1 MKPVELE
8 IIMRDSTRQGMQ
20 SVEKNINGMESQMQE
35 VISILKKELVG
46 LQNAFKNALSHGV
59 SNSSDLAD
67 IQALK
72 GKIVELEEE
81 LKKLKTQ
88 AEIPVKPNI
97 GLGKYL
103 TDEIKA
109 MENAEDRVK
118 AIIANIQQDIN
129 ALRSK
134 SLETAATGVINPKDA
149 AEIKALEAQVR
160 SLTDTLGRYD
170 VAKRESYAT
179 PVIDEHSVTRQTNNL
194 KLQFSQVAREL
205 PALAMGPQMFILAIS
220 NNLPMLADAVKNVRE
235 QNELLAKSGQK
246 STSVWKQLLSAAGS
260 WQTMLVVGITLLT
273 VYGKEIW
280 EWTKGLFGAK
290 DAILDLS
297 SAENEMALAR
307 QKASESIKKEQ
318 TELAIL
324 YSKLKNTAITTKER
338 IAATNEW
345 IKRYPEYA
353 NILSGENLNLGKLE
367 TAYKALSKEIYANA
381 VARHY
386 ADKIG
391 ELSVKQEKEEIKRL
405 NQKLTVAKAEQEYER
420 LTAEYNKKKEQ
431 GFGSATA
438 KLDAA
443 NKIEL
448 ARRNVEE
455 QKKIYN
461 DLIENVNNYGKNITT
476 ISNHIQAADL
486 FPQPQEGTYDYWK
499 QQQENAEGVL
509 KEIKSNVKR
518 TLDDAAKEGK
528 DLFSLGI
535 DMSVVETYK
544 KAVSE
549 VNEAKKQLKIYD
561 DKDKETSGKTPA
573 DYQNELADAR
583 VRARQKMDAAYIAV
597 MNEGREKRKA
607 IAKKEYDENL
617 AAINKEER
625 DTLTKQEKSKK
636 AGNKVTPEEV
646 RQVKND
652 AQVQRNLA
660 MARYMKDTYDIE
672 KDIREKNRQEWVE
685 YNKEYGTYQEKR
697 LAIEVEFDSKLTD
710 LMDKRRDA
718 EKKGETDTIA
728 ALDIAIAKATKDK
741 GKALINLDYEQ
752 LKQSPDYI
760 RAFENL
766 RETSS
771 ETLNSLLNQFEKA
784 KSTAAQVL
792 SPDQLRE
799 YTTTIQEIMD
809 ELDSRNP
816 FQTLIDRKAELAEA
830 EKALAEAK
838 AQLDAVQ
845 KRDAKIET
853 GAKHT
858 RYNEKTGKIESEKTY
873 LSATEALKKYNE
885 MKDKAVKANAK
896 VEKAEK
902 EVEDVVA
909 ELSGAIKEVGNSI
922 GGSAG
927 EIISLIGDIGLFA
940 MTTMEGIDIVS
951 KKTTTAIQAVEKA
964 SVILSIIS
972 AAIQILQKISELG
985 NNKAFKQYEAYAE
998 KLKEINALTDAVNQ
1012 YRVAALEAQQA
1023 EAGWFS
1029 DGNLQ
1034 SLRDYRKLHDE
1045 VAEAYIDKAMESQA
1059 AYKNE
1064 SGGGWLTGA
1073 INWVMGNMSALS
1085 WWDDWKDIWGQGDYD
1100 KGQTAAIN
1108 NLRIETRK
1116 KSSGFLGSGIGGKS
1130 QKTEDLVTWARNQGL
1145 GELFDDEGMI
1155 NKELAQSLIDNY
1167 GNKLVGETKET
1178 LESLIELRK
1187 KYDEYIQQLHEYVS
1201 SLYEPLVDNFV
1212 DSLWDWFDTG
1222 KDALDSFKDY
1232 ASDTFRNIVSDML
1245 RTIVLQKVVGTF
1257 SDDISALYEKYAKG
1271 AITEEELMKLV
1282 AERTSGLVGDYE
1294 KNIPTLE
1301 GIMTTVNDY
1310 FKKAGIDLKQP
1321 DSSGSSQSG
1330 HAGAITT
1337 VTEETAGKLEGIG
1350 NSIQTHVISMDD
1362 KLTDISQCAYEAI
1375 GVLGK
1380 IAENTAYC
1388 KYLEQL
1394 ADDSAY
1400 QRREGTKLKG

>member
-20 SVEKNINGMESQMQE
+20 SVENNINGMETQMQE

-46 LQNAFKNALSHGV
+46 LQDAFKGALSQGV
-59 SNSSDLAD
+59 SNPEGLAD

-81 LKKLKTQ
+81 LKSLKKQ
-88 AEIPVKPNI
+88 AEVPVKPNI
-97 GLGKYL
+97 DLGKYL

-109 MENAEDRVK
+109 MESAEDRVK
-118 AIIANIQQDIN
+118 AVIANIQQDIN

-134 SLETAATGVINPKDA
+134 SLETASTGVINPKDA

-160 SLTDTLGRYD
+160 SLTDTLGKYD
-170 VAKRESYAT
+170 ASKRESNAT
-179 PVIDEHSVTRQTNNL
+179 PLMQNDPAPKLNNV
-194 KLQFSQVAREL
+194 KMSMQQIAREL
-205 PALAMGPQMFILAIS
+205 PALAMGPQMFFLAIS
-220 NNLPMLADAVKNVRE
+220 NNIPMFTDAVASARKE
-235 QNELLAKSGQK
+235 YELMTAAGQK
-246 STSVWKQLLSAAGS
+246 ATPVWKQLLKSLFS
-260 WQTMLVVGITLLT
+260 WQTAMAAVITLT
-273 VYGKEIW
+273 VVFGKEIGNFIS
-280 EWTKGLFGAK
+280 TLFSGKKAVISLAEAQEELNK
-290 DAILDLS
+290 TMMNSDTGVGKNLVSLKMLQEKWSSLGNDLS
-297 SAENEMALAR
+297 AKKKFISENKDEFDKLNVAVTNVSDAENLLVGNTEAFIKSMQLRARGAAAQKIAAEKYEESLRLQLEIEKEKKRPVSTLERTAGSMNTVQSRGLINETGEDLKRYGVEHLEKKKKAVDDAADAFFQLGVEAENEA
-307 QKASESIKKEQ
+307 QK
-318 TELAIL
+318 EL
-324 YSKLKNTAITTKER
+324 K
-338 IAATNEW
+338 
-345 IKRYPEYA
+345 
-353 NILSGENLNLGKLE
+353 
-367 TAYKALSKEIYANA
+367 
-381 VARHY
+381 
-386 ADKIG
+386 
-391 ELSVKQEKEEIKRL
+391 
-405 NQKLTVAKAEQEYER
+405 
-420 LTAEYNKKKEQ
+420 
-431 GFGSATA
+431 
-438 KLDAA
+438 
-443 NKIEL
+443 
-448 ARRNVEE
+448 
-455 QKKIYN
+455 
-461 DLIENVNNYGKNITT
+461 
-476 ISNHIQAADL
+476 AADI
-486 FPQPQEGTYDYWK
+486 
-499 QQQENAEGVL
+499 
-509 KEIKSNVKR
+509 KEKIKV
-518 TLDDAAKEGK
+518 
-528 DLFSLGI
+528 
-535 DMSVVETYK
+535 
-544 KAVSE
+544 
-549 VNEAKKQLKIYD
+549 
-561 DKDKETSGKTPA
+561 KTPA
-573 DYQNELADAR
+573 KGGKTITDYENELSDAR
-583 VRARQKMDAAYIAV
+583 IRAQQKLEDARIAV
-597 MNEGREKRKA
+597 KNDGYLKRKA
-607 IAKKEYDENL
+607 IVDKEYKETLD
-617 AAINKEER
+617 AIDKEER
-625 DTLTKQEKSKK
+625 DTLAKMQK
-636 AGNKVTPEEV
+636 AGKAGKKITPEEEK
-646 RQVKND
+646 QVKDD
-652 AQVQRNLA
+652 AQKARVLAQIKNL
-660 MARYMKDTYDIE
+660 KDTSDIE
-672 KDIREKNRQEWVE
+672 KEWRNKNAQAWIE

-697 LAIEVEFDSKLTD
+697 LAIEKEYD
-710 LMDKRRDA
+710 LKIA
-718 EKKGETDTIA
+718 EIQENRKKAQADGDVLMMEQM
-728 ALDIAIAKATKDK
+728 DIALARATKDK
-741 GKALINLDYEQ
+741 GKSLIALDYDT
-752 LKQSPDYI
+752 LKKSPDYI

-771 ETLNSLLNQFEKA
+771 ETLNSLLGQFEKA

-816 FQTLIDRKAELAEA
+816 FQTLIDRKKELAEA
-830 EKALAEAK
+830 EEALVKAS

-853 GAKHT
+853 GAKNT
-858 RYNEKTGKIESEKTY
+858 RFNEKTGKIESEKTY

-885 MKDKAVKANAK
+885 AKDKTVKANAK

-902 EVEDVVA
+902 DVADVVT
-909 ELSGAIKEVGNSI
+909 ELSGALKEVGDSI

-951 KKTTTAIQAVEKA
+951 QKTTTAIQAVEKA

-998 KLKEINALTDAVNQ
+998 KLKEINALTDAVNE

-1034 SLRDYRKLHDE
+1034 NLRDYRKLHDE
-1045 VAEAYIDKAMESQA
+1045 VSKAYVDKAMESQA

-1085 WWDDWKDIWGQGDYD
+1085 WWDDWKNIWGQGDYD

-1155 NKELAQSLIDNY
+1155 NKELAQTLIDNY

-1294 KNIPTLE
+1294 KNIPALE

-1310 FKKAGIDLKQP
+1310 FKNAGIDLKQP
-1321 DSSGSSQSG
+1321 DTSGSSQSG

-1350 NSIQTHVISMDD
+1350 NSIQTHVIGMDD
-1362 KLTDISQCAYEAI
+1362 KLMDISQYAYEAI
-1375 GVLGK
+1375 GLLGK
-1380 IAENTAYC
+1380 IVENTAFC

-1400 QRREGTKLKG
+1400 QRREGTKLR